1 MSTQKCLHGLVC
13 AVAPLALLAACAK
26 PHEAAAPAGQ
36 LGDAVTPTAYHIE
49 LSIDPSKARFSGT
62 TVIDVTLDEP
72 LDALWLHGKNLD
84 VSGVFLTDRES
95 RRIEATYAEKL
106 DSGVARLTLSDE
118 APAGPAQLHF
128 TYTAPFNTSINA
140 LFKVERNGDFY
151 AATQFEPIAA
161 RQVFPSFD
169 QPGFKVPF
177 DIAVTAR
184 KGDAVIA
191 NTPEA
196 SSEALADGQ
205 VRHVFRRTR
214 PLPTYLIALAVGPYD
229 VVDQGLIP
237 PNAVRDRG
245 VPLRGIV
252 ARGHGNE
259 MRYALKNTA
268 GYLAALERYFGTP
281 YPYEKLDLIAMPES
295 FGGAMENAAA
305 ITYDEYLL
313 LMDENSPL
321 DQRRAYATLHA
332 HEMSH
337 MWFGDLVTPKWWNDL
352 WLNESFASWMEYKA
366 AEAYWPEGQFD
377 RETLK
382 DALGAMNDDSLAA
395 ARQIREPIDD
405 SDEINGAF
413 DDITYEK
420 GGGVLAMLEHFV
432 GEEQFRDGVRLYL
445 SRHADGTATAEDFI
459 EAVAEGSRR
468 SGIEAAFKSFIEQP
482 GVPLVSVAAECSD
495 PKGPR
500 LVVRQSRY
508 APLGSTIQVDAST
521 WKIPFCASYTV
532 GRERGQTCAVVGDKE
547 QTIALDV
554 ASCPTRLHPNADGTG
569 YYRFAL
575 DETGWKELIEAATA
589 LSPAEALAFADSL
602 DAAFR
607 AGKVSADAY
616 VSGMAA
622 LVNHRAWDVADAATG
637 YLEQITKIIDVDRLA
652 PVEKRFREIVRP
664 RYAQLAGA
672 SDPGSQLL
680 HQHLQRFLIVVAKDP
695 DMLRPLARQAAAIVG
710 LEGKANRSAAPA
722 GEYQTILSVG
732 VQDLGEK
739 FFDLLLRQAVA
750 SEDPEFRASAIGA
763 LARAEDPAVV
773 EKLEAAVLAG
783 RFKGTEMLGVLARQ
797 MNRPATTEQT
807 YAWLRRH
814 DDAIIAMIPET
825 FRPNFFPTLG
835 GAFCSIERAD
845 EWQRFVMSHARELPG
860 YERDLAQATESIR
873 LCAALK
879 TASAGNLLA
888 ALGSDRRS
896 ASKSY
901 SDFSRSR

>member
-1 MSTQKCLHGLVC
+1 MSTHKRLHWLVC
-13 AVAPLALLAACAK
+13 AVAPVALLAACAK
-26 PHEAAAPAGQ
+26 PHEVAAPAGQ

-49 LSIDPSKARFSGT
+49 LSIDPSKDRFSGT
-62 TVIDVTLDEP
+62 TVIDVTLNEP
-72 LDALWLHGKNLD
+72 LDAIWLHGKNLD
-84 VSGVFLTDRES
+84 ISEVFLTDRES

-106 DSGVARLTLSDE
+106 ESGVARVMLSRE
-118 APAGPAQLHF
+118 AAAGPAQLHF
-128 TYTAPFNTSINA
+128 TYQAPFNTSTNA
-140 LFKVERNGDFY
+140 LFKVERDGDFY

-177 DIAVTAR
+177 EITVIAR

-191 NTPEA
+191 NAPEA
-196 SSEALADGQ
+196 SSEELADGQ
-205 VRHVFRRTR
+205 VRHVFQKTR

-252 ARGHGNE
+252 ARGHGDQ

-268 GYLAALERYFGTP
+268 GYLAALEQYFGTP

-295 FGGAMENAAA
+295 FGGAMENAGA

-313 LMDENSPL
+313 LMDKDSPL
-321 DQRRAYATLHA
+321 DQRRTYATVHA

-352 WLNESFASWMEYKA
+352 WLNESFASWMENKA

-382 DALGAMNDDSLAA
+382 GALGAMDNDSLAA
-395 ARQIREPIDD
+395 AREIREPVDD
-405 SDEINGAF
+405 NDKINGAF

-432 GEEQFRDGVRLYL
+432 GEEKFRDGVRLYL
-445 SRHADGTATAEDFI
+445 SRHVDGSATAEDFI
-459 EAVAEGSRR
+459 EAVAEGSQR
-468 SGIEAAFKSFIEQP
+468 SEIEAAFKSFIEQP
-482 GVPLVSVAAECSD
+482 GVPLVSVAADCRD
-495 PKGPR
+495 PKSPR
-500 LVVRQSRY
+500 LAVRQSRY
-508 APLGSTIQVDAST
+508 APLGSPIQVDAST
-521 WKIPFCASYTV
+521 WSIPFCASYTV
-532 GRERGQTCAVVGDKE
+532 GHEHGQTCAVVSDKE
-547 QTIALDV
+547 QTIALD
-554 ASCPTRLHPNADGTG
+554 AAACPTRLHPNADGTG

-575 DETGWKELIEAATA
+575 DETGWQSLIAGATA
-589 LSPAEALAFADSL
+589 LSPPEALAFADSL

-607 AGKVSADAY
+607 AGKVSADSY
-616 VSGMAA
+616 VSGMTA
-622 LVNHRAWDVADAATG
+622 LVNHGAWDVADAATAH
-637 YLEQITKIIDVDRLA
+637 LEQIAKIIDNDQLPR
-652 PVEKRFREIVRP
+652 VEKAFRRIVRP
-664 RYAQLAGA
+664 RYARLAGA

-680 HQHLQRFLIVVAKDP
+680 HQHLQRFLIVVAKDQ
-695 DMLRPLARQAAAIVG
+695 DMRGPLARQAAAIVG
-710 LEGKANRSAAPA
+710 FGRKPDQSAAPA
-722 GEYQTILSVG
+722 IEYQTILSVG

-739 FFDLLLRQAVA
+739 FFDLLLRQVVA
-750 SEDPEFRASAIGA
+750 SEDPEFRGSAIGA

-773 EKLEAAVLAG
+773 QKLEAAVLAG
-783 RFKGTEMLGVLARQ
+783 SFKGTEILGVLARQ
-797 MNRPATTEQT
+797 MGRPVTTEQT
-807 YAWLRRH
+807 YAWLRKN

-825 FRPNFFPTLG
+825 FRSNFFPTLG

-845 EWQRFVMSHARELPG
+845 EWQRFVTSHARELPG
-860 YERDLAQATESIR
+860 FERDLAQATESIR

-879 TASAGNLLA
+879 TASAGSLLA
-888 ALGSDRRS
+888 ALGGDRR
-896 ASKSY
+896 
-901 SDFSRSR
+901 